1 MKTITTKSGFSFTPP
16 EHILDDWDF
25 LSILG
30 RMASPNLTDADA
42 MAGYFQLVNALMTPE
57 DLERLKDHVRQAQ
70 GYASFWAIQTEVEE
84 LIAKLKD
91 DEGNS
96 SSSPESS
103 RPVRRN

>member
-42 MAGYFQLVNALMTPE
+42 MTGFFQLVNALMTPE
-57 DLERLKDHVRQAQ
+57 DLEQLKDHVRQAQ
-70 GYASFWAIQTEVEE
+70 GYASFRAIQTEVEE
-84 LIAKLKD
+84 LIAKLKN